1 MAGEA
6 VSLVCVDEHE
16 LLRAIEK
23 FTKSS
28 IKKVDL
34 EAFRPDPSIE
44 AEPIQNGRGGGQKR
58 GGQRNGNRNN
68 APKNANSNNRN
79 KRKKK
84 PTTPSTS
91 SGNEENKTQNSRKK
105 RAKNPHAEKIGANL
119 QAKLDKLDK
128 KENRRK

>member
-1 MAGEA
+1 MKGEA
-6 VSLVCVDEHE
+6 VSLVCIDEHD
-16 LLRAIEK
+16 LLKAIER

-28 IKKVDL
+28 IKKVDI
-34 EAFRPDPSIE
+34 EAFRPDPSIV

-58 GGQRNGNRNN
+58 GGNRNN

-84 PTTPSTS
+84 PTTDKP
-91 SGNEENKTQNSRKK
+91 EENKTQNSRKK
-105 RAKNPHAEKIGANL
+105 RPKNPHAEKIGANL
-119 QAKLDKLDK
+119 QAILDKLDK